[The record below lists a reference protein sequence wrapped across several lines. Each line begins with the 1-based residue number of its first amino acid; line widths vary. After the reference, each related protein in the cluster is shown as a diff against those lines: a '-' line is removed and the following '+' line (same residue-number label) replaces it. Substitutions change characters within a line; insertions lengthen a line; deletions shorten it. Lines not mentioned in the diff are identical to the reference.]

1 MLYRVL
7 IRVESLFCIAIEMDN
22 KTPMSNAEE
31 QENDQYSNSPEEYV
45 EYDER
50 EYERVADIT
59 VEIDKLVVATPEEIV
74 RQAQGELCLINLC
87 CPQIP
92 LPEDSLTRLLP
103 EIIAN
108 SFKQSVRIVNRCCRR
123 AKSNAA
129 FKRMKFLS
137 KEEKI
142 YLNL

>member
-31 QENDQYSNSPEEYV
+31 QENNQYSNSPEEYV

-59 VEIDKLVVATPEEIV
+59 VEIDKLVVRTPEEIV

-87 CPQIP
+87 GTQIP
-92 LPEDSLTRLLP
+92 LPEDSFTRLLP
-103 EIIAN
+103 DTYPCIHDEKLLYAGN
-108 SFKQSVRIVNRCCRR
+108 YRR
-123 AKSNAA
+123 PFHAKCSD
-129 FKRMKFLS
+129 RRPLLS
-137 KEEKI
+137 A
-142 YLNL
+142 